1 MNIFSL
7 IVVAI
12 VGEAVW
18 ENLKMLWQKGKI
30 CVDRLGA
37 LVISIVLA
45 LDTGID
51 ILSLAGVPTRIPYV
65 GIILT
70 GIVISRGA
78 NFTHDIVSA
87 INNVYQNSKNT
98 SNLEENKNKIDK
110 SD

>member
-18 ENLKMLWQKGKI
+18 ENLKMIWQKGKI
-30 CVDRLGA
+30 CVDKLGA
-37 LVISIVLA
+37 LIVSIILA

-51 ILSLAGVPTRIPYV
+51 ILSLAGVPTKIPWV
-65 GIILT
+65 GVILT

-98 SNLEENKNKIDK
+98 SNTEENNIDK
-110 SD
+110 KG

>member
-18 ENLKMLWQKGKI
+18 ENLKMIWQKGKI
-30 CVDRLGA
+30 CVDKLGA
-37 LVISIVLA
+37 LIVSIILA

-51 ILSLAGVPTRIPYV
+51 ILALAGVPTKIPWV
-65 GIILT
+65 AVILT

-98 SNLEENKNKIDK
+98 SNTDENKTDK
-110 SD
+110 KD

>member
-18 ENLKMLWQKGKI
+18 ENLKMIWQKGKI
-30 CVDRLGA
+30 CVDKLGA
-37 LVISIVLA
+37 LIVSIILA

-51 ILSLAGVPTRIPYV
+51 ILALAGVPTKIPWV
-65 GIILT
+65 GVILT

-98 SNLEENKNKIDK
+98 SNTEENKTDK
-110 SD
+110 KD

>member
-18 ENLKMLWQKGKI
+18 ENLKMIWQKGKI
-30 CVDRLGA
+30 CVDKLGA
-37 LVISIVLA
+37 LIVSIILA

-51 ILSLAGVPTRIPYV
+51 ILSLAGVPTKIPWV
-65 GIILT
+65 GVILT

-98 SNLEENKNKIDK
+98 SNTEENKTDK
-110 SD
+110 KD

>member
-18 ENLKMLWQKGKI
+18 ENLKMIWQKGKI
-30 CVDRLGA
+30 CVDKLGA
-37 LVISIVLA
+37 LIVSIILA

-51 ILSLAGVPTRIPYV
+51 ILSLAGVPTKIPWV
-65 GIILT
+65 GVILT

-98 SNLEENKNKIDK
+98 SNTDENKTDK
-110 SD
+110 KD